1 MEGKYKLIQS
11 RPQSKEVQGAEKDL
25 PRTCVVK
32 TEGPEGQ
39 KEVQDAASGLS
50 IDTPSIDEGRTK
62 GGLSEVESTSKVLE
76 SIKKEVIDETIDD
89 ETNPETKEEE
99 DQEKEKQLTR
109 TPDEV
114 KKEKTEV
121 EENEKSEESDMEEM
135 EEIAFVCSEEP
146 LLDVYEVEGRPHRY
160 CLLREVTRRLGVSRR
175 ELIIAAKNIETL
187 EVSPEEFESR
197 VHSSV
202 LGMPRRRVAGPRVEL
217 IRLTGVLERLLG
229 LETVCV

>member
-1 MEGKYKLIQS
+1 M
-11 RPQSKEVQGAEKDL
+11 
-25 PRTCVVK
+25 K

-50 IDTPSIDEGRTK
+50 IDTASVDEGRTK
-62 GGLSEVESTSKVLE
+62 GELSEVESTSKVLE

-89 ETNPETKEEE
+89 QTKPETKEEE
-99 DQEKEKQLTR
+99 DQEKEKQAT
-109 TPDEV
+109 TKTQDEV
-114 KKEKTEV
+114 KKEKTEA

-135 EEIAFVCSEEP
+135 EEIVFECSEEP

-217 IRLTGVLERLLG
+217 VRLTGVLERLLG